1 MEKKNKRGTGVIRF
15 LNGKGFYIVICI
27 CFIAVGV
34 AAWSGVESFR
44 NKAKRDGTTSLPPVV
59 SSQNTDVAKAPSE
72 TDDSSAKTE
81 QGTES
86 KPSKPQKSDN
96 TSSEKSE
103 PKNAEEAASPAAT
116 YFISPVLGNIIK
128 GYSDSELQYSMIYR
142 DMRLHKGVDIAADV
156 GTPVTAAGDGTVIAV
171 YKDAF
176 EGSVVEIDHGNKII
190 VRYCGLNSAPCV
202 KEGDRVDSSTQIG
215 TIDNIPGESV
225 EEHHLHVEFIK
236 DGKFVSPEDYI
247 Q

>member
-1 MEKKNKRGTGVIRF
+1 M
-15 LNGKGFYIVICI
+15 CI
-27 CFIAVGV
+27 CFIAIGV
-34 AAWSGVESFR
+34 AAWSGVESFK
-44 NKAKRDGTTSLPPVV
+44 NKTKRDGTASLPPAV
-59 SSQNTDVAKAPSE
+59 SSGNTDVAKAPSE
-72 TDDSSAKTE
+72 QGKDSSNTSSAS
-81 QGTES
+81 QV
-86 KPSKPQKSDN
+86 KPSKPQKTES
-96 TSSEKSE
+96 TASASSE
-103 PKNAEEAASPAAT
+103 PKNAEEAVSPAAT

-128 GYSDSELQYSMIYR
+128 GYSDSELQYSMTYR
-142 DMRLHKGVDIAADV
+142 DMRLHKGLDIAADV

-171 YKDAF
+171 YKDVF

-247 Q
+247 K

>member
-44 NKAKRDGTTSLPPVV
+44 NKAKRDGTTSLPQVV
-59 SSQNTDVAKAPSE
+59 SSGNTDVAKAPSE

-128 GYSDSELQYSMIYR
+128 GYSDSELQYSMTYR

-156 GTPVTAAGDGTVIAV
+156 ATPVTA
-171 YKDAF
+171 
-176 EGSVVEIDHGNKII
+176 
-190 VRYCGLNSAPCV
+190 P
-202 KEGDRVDSSTQIG
+202 
-215 TIDNIPGESV
+215 
-225 EEHHLHVEFIK
+225 
-236 DGKFVSPEDYI
+236 
-247 Q
+247 

>member
-1 MEKKNKRGTGVIRF
+1 MKLKKIAALLLAALMVLSLLACGVKD
-15 LNGKGFYIVICI
+15 G
-27 CFIAVGV
+27 
-34 AAWSGVESFR
+34 
-44 NKAKRDGTTSLPPVV
+44 NKAADMNGHDTQMT
-59 SSQNTDVAKAPSE
+59 
-72 TDDSSAKTE
+72 
-81 QGTES
+81 G
-86 KPSKPQKSDN
+86 
-96 TSSEKSE
+96 E

-128 GYSDSELQYSMIYR
+128 GYSDSELQYSMTYR

-171 YKDAF
+171 YKDVF
-176 EGSVVEIDHGNKII
+176 EGRVVEIDHGNKII